1 MKHLKCRECL
11 SVVEGTRQNEH
22 CCDENKCDIC
32 KTFVFPGHFCFTQA
46 LLCKRKIQRSLIVI
60 SFYFTILKQTNHAM
74 NNIVNFAVMQYGD
87 EKEFVFEDY
96 DSLDR
101 FCKFLLSSEHKV
113 SRPLLIIL
121 RV

>member
-1 MKHLKCRECL
+1 
-11 SVVEGTRQNEH
+11 
-22 CCDENKCDIC
+22 
-32 KTFVFPGHFCFTQA
+32 
-46 LLCKRKIQRSLIVI
+46 
-60 SFYFTILKQTNHAM
+60 M

-96 DSLDR
+96 DSLDH

-113 SRPLLIIL
+113 TRPLLIIL